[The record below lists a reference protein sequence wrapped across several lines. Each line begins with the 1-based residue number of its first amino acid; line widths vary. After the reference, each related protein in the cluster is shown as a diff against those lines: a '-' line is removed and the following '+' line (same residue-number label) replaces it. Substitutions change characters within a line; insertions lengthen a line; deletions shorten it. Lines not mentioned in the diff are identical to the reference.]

1 MEGRRQAPDRRSPV
15 QPGKTGIA
23 PFVVLAIV
31 AAGAAWAL
39 RDSWVDW
46 LKVPYSSSPN
56 ETSGPPG
63 SGSTQ
68 APGSQVAQGDL
79 AGLFS
84 ADDYPADAQMRDEQG
99 TVRVELEIDKR
110 GRVSQCNVIDSSG
123 SGSLDSA
130 TCRIVKSRAR
140 FTPAHDSSGR
150 PVRDTYTQSI
160 TWRLEG

>member
-1 MEGRRQAPDRRSPV
+1 MDGRRRAPDRRSPV

-31 AAGAAWAL
+31 AAGAAWSL

-56 ETSGPPG
+56 ETSLPPG
-63 SGSTQ
+63 SGG
-68 APGSQVAQGDL
+68 APGSQSARGNL

-99 TVRVELEIDKR
+99 TVRVELEIDRR
-110 GRVSQCNVIDSSG
+110 GRVSRCNVLDSSG
-123 SGSLDSA
+123 SSSLDSA
-130 TCRIVKSRAR
+130 TCRILERRAR
-140 FTPAHDSSGR
+140 FTAAHDSSGR
-150 PVRDTYTQSI
+150 AVRDTYIQSI